1 MLSSPCAR
9 TRIVAN
15 HRPPFSAFYIVL
27 CRQGVENYSR
37 HLAGRGPGDPP
48 ETLVDYFPSDDWLLI
63 VDESHVSA
71 PQLGAMWGGDRARK
85 SKLVEHGFRL
95 PSALDNRPL
104 KVRVYALVR
113 VGPRDRTEDIR

>member
-1 MLSSPCAR
+1 M
-9 TRIVAN
+9 
-15 HRPPFSAFYIVL
+15 FFF
-27 CRQGVENYSR
+27 QGVENYSR

-48 ETLVDYFPSDDWLLI
+48 ETLVDYFPEDDWLLI
-63 VDESHVSA
+63 VDESHVTA

-104 KVRVYALVR
+104 KVSATAVVC
-113 VGPRDRTEDIR
+113 TEPHNI

>member
-1 MLSSPCAR
+1 M
-9 TRIVAN
+9 
-15 HRPPFSAFYIVL
+15 
-27 CRQGVENYSR
+27 ENYSR
-37 HLAGRGPGDPP
+37 HLAGRGPGVPP
-48 ETLVDYFPSDDWLLI
+48 ETLVDYFPENDWLLI

-104 KVRVYALVR
+104 KVSVFALAR
-113 VGPRDRTEDIR
+113 IGLRDRSQRHYLCGLSNAIIEICKI

>member
-1 MLSSPCAR
+1 MQPHTNSDQSPTAR
-9 TRIVAN
+9 FAYYV
-15 HRPPFSAFYIVL
+15 VL

-104 KVRVYALVR
+104 KVRGFAC
-113 VGPRDRTEDIR
+113 